1 MCLKQGAK
9 ATLENYNKL
18 DLQYI
23 QQFKITLTIQTFS
36 LKYRIFLLLAVT
48 LTALLSACNTT
59 KYLAPDE
66 AFLVSNTIVLE
77 KKPKIKERNALL
89 YELSTLYKQKP
100 NGNMFNLPWISK
112 RWFWYRNQGPAD
124 TTRYDRFVLKN
135 FAEKPAIFDDQK
147 AYETA
152 ETMEYYLQNRG
163 WFNAEVYHTKDIK
176 GKKGQQAQVTYYVVP
191 NERYLVDSVDFM
203 SKDPTVE
210 RTLDR
215 IGYETYLPPGA
226 PVDNRLYE
234 QEKTRISKHLRNT
247 GYYAFSPRY
256 VAPLTGDSLNHRVK
270 IDLEVLLPNE
280 EEKHRKYTLG
290 RINVFP
296 QLIFSDTAS
305 VFRDTV
311 VGGVKFTLPV
321 GEEFFVKPRTLLRN
335 IFMEEGTLFSQND
348 KDRTLAA
355 LGKLGVYKIINV
367 VEVPSVA
374 SDTVLNVDIQ
384 LTPRNPLEFGAD
396 GEINTSG
403 TNSTLVGRRFFGA
416 GVGLSVK
423 DRNLL
428 GGAELLVINSDL
440 NFDFDVSEFND
451 PDSLVNTLDFKIQ
464 TDLYLPKFVDYL
476 GFWGG
481 LYKMNWLNESFY
493 NRLREKSSTR
503 ISFSYNFV
511 DRFRLYQLNSLNVS
525 YGYEIPQTKKQR
537 YELTHFGLN
546 YLRPFIQPAF
556 QEILDDAPFF
566 ARSFEQQLFTGF
578 LLRNFEYTY
587 FSPVSRRGESFV
599 LNGNFELS
607 GAEILAANSI
617 YNGFAEVDKVFE
629 ISGSRGTTAFSQYTV
644 LEGDLRFY
652 RAVSQEQQFAFRFY
666 TGIGIPFGNSTDVPY
681 VKQFSVGGP
690 YSIRAWRARELG
702 PGGYI
707 DPLTQ
712 GANPNALLFY
722 QTGNFKIE
730 ANAEYR
736 FLMFDL
742 FGFKWDGAFFADI
755 GNIYTL
761 KNDPERPLSKLAWSP
776 EFQTLPD
783 GRIIK
788 IQDNFINQLA
798 VGSGFGIRADF
809 LYFIFRLDFGV
820 PLRNP
825 YPTTIFR
832 DGMPTEDVFYWRNL
846 REMRLRDLTINI
858 DLGYPF

>member
-1 MCLKQGAK
+1 M
-9 ATLENYNKL
+9 
-18 DLQYI
+18 
-23 QQFKITLTIQTFS
+23 
-36 LKYRIFLLLAVT
+36 
-48 LTALLSACNTT
+48 
-59 KYLAPDE
+59 
-66 AFLVSNTIVLE
+66 
-77 KKPKIKERNALL
+77 
-89 YELSTLYKQKP
+89 YKQKP
-100 NGNMFNLPWISK
+100 NANMFNLPWISK

-135 FAEKPAIFDDQK
+135 FAEKPSIFDDQK

-176 GKKGQQAQVTYYVVP
+176 GKKGQKANVTYYVVP
-191 NERYLVDSVDFM
+191 NKRYLVDTVDFI
-203 SKDPTVE
+203 SKDADIE

-215 IGYETYLPPGA
+215 IDDETFLSPQD

-234 QEKTRISKHLRNT
+234 QERTRISKHLRNN

-270 IDLEVLLPNE
+270 IDLEVLLPSE
-280 EEKHRKYTLG
+280 QTHHQKYTIG
-290 RINVFP
+290 KINIFP
-296 QLIFSDTAS
+296 QLIYSDTAT
-305 VFRDTV
+305 VFRDTIID
-311 VGGVKFTLPV
+311 GVKFTLPV
-321 GEEFFVKPRTLLRN
+321 GEEFFVKPGTLSRN
-335 IFMEEGTLFSQND
+335 VFVREGQLFSQQD

-367 VEVPSVA
+367 TEVPSIEN
-374 SDTVLNVDIQ
+374 DTVLNVDIQ
-384 LTPRNPLEFGAD
+384 LTPRKPLEFGTD
-396 GEINTSG
+396 LEVNTSG
-403 TNSTLVGRRFFGA
+403 TNSTVTLGGRRFFGA
-416 GVGLSVK
+416 GAGLSVK

-428 GGAELLVINSDL
+428 GGAELLVVNSDL
-440 NFDFDVSEFND
+440 NFDFDFAEIDNPENF
-451 PDSLVNTLDFKIQ
+451 VNTLDFKVQ

-481 LYKMNWLNESFY
+481 LQKMKLLNESFY
-493 NRLREKSSTR
+493 NRLGEKSSTR

-525 YGYEIPQTKKQR
+525 YGYEIPQTKTSR

-546 YLRPFIQPAF
+546 YLRPLIQPDF
-556 QEILDDAPFF
+556 QQILDDAPFF

-578 LLRNFEYTY
+578 LLRNFGYTY
-587 FSPVSRRGESFV
+587 TSPVSRRGESFV
-599 LNGNFELS
+599 VNGNFELS
-607 GAEILAANSI
+607 GAEILAANSV
-617 YNGFAEVDKVFE
+617 YNAFAETDKVFE
-629 ISGSRGTTAFSQYTV
+629 ISGTNGTTAFSQYSV
-644 LEGDLRFY
+644 LEGDVRFY
-652 RAVSQEQQFAFRFY
+652 RDISQDKQFAFRFY
-666 TGIGIPFGNSTDVPY
+666 TGVGVPFGNSTDVPY

-702 PGGYI
+702 PGGYL

-712 GANPNALLFY
+712 GPDANALLFY

-742 FGFKWDGAFFADI
+742 FGFKWDGALFADI

-761 KNDPERPLSKLAWSP
+761 NDDPERPLSKLAWTP
-776 EFQTLPD
+776 EFETLPD
-783 GRIIK
+783 GRIVK
-788 IQDNFINQLA
+788 VQDNFLNQLA

-809 LYFIFRLDFGV
+809 LYFIFRLDLGV

-825 YPTTIFR
+825 YPTTVFR
-832 DGMPTEDVFYWRNL
+832 NGEATEEVFYWRDL
-846 REMRLRDLTINI
+846 REFRLRDLTINI